1 MVGSGQTS
9 TDSFGS
15 AVSGTAALGASRF
28 RQRQDMTWGFL
39 RTGIS
44 SNIQGKIKG
53 VPRSPLRGSCCQ
65 IAWVGDFDS
74 YVPVRLG
81 ANRLKNKLSARL
93 KVLDTLGE
101 AKALSGRGW
110 GREKQAQSFTKNDPA
125 TQRQVGNNRAANP
138 ITISKAVES
147 AVVCGTSSLL
157 VHACSWAENLK
168 PFYSSSGVW

>member
-9 TDSFGS
+9 ADSFGS
-15 AVSGTAALGASRF
+15 GVSGTAALGASRF
-28 RQRQDMTWGFL
+28 RQRQDITWGFL

-53 VPRSPLRGSCCQ
+53 LPRSPLRGSCCQ

-74 YVPVRLG
+74 YGPVRLG

-101 AKALSGRGW
+101 AKALLERPKLYPDEDGVLKNRRKVSPRMIQPRRGRWETAGL
-110 GREKQAQSFTKNDPA
+110 QIQSQSARLSSPRLFV
-125 TQRQVGNNRAANP
+125 QRAP
-138 ITISKAVES
+138 
-147 AVVCGTSSLL
+147 
-157 VHACSWAENLK
+157 
-168 PFYSSSGVW
+168 YSPMLSHEQKT